1 MANKVEIQIVG
12 NNVYAVNAIDGVKTK
27 LGTLEKSAKSMSDRM
42 MNHFKMIGG
51 AFLAGG
57 AFSFMQSAIDAYK
70 QQEVAARKLDTALG
84 RNSGTLQNYA
94 TALQKTT
101 VFADELTVEAMS
113 LFAAFIKDEEQIKKL
128 TKATMDLATA
138 KGMDLV
144 SAADLVAKSV
154 GSSTNALSRYGIQVE
169 GAAGSTQRLEM
180 AVKNITALYGGQAG
194 AQGQTLSGQLD
205 ILSNQLND
213 QQEIIGEGLLPVW
226 VALNQ
231 AGAGLISI
239 FQDLSGFTMGRQLAE
254 QQLKLEQDSKNLAG
268 ERFDALSKT
277 FTLVQNTGYATIFL
291 TEAQKKALEISTKT
305 REEEE
310 KKLEAIRKQNEEFQ
324 LQLTRASNKLSA
336 RGTEDIGGGVALEPM
351 MQFYEMQ
358 KMMID
363 DVTDYEL
370 AALFLR
376 SEAAAQT
383 FGDMAGAMLNF
394 YSMAGEGSRTF
405 FDMYKIF
412 AAGEAAIAA
421 YDAATKVF
429 AATAFMYPFNYVA
442 AGAALTF
449 GLSNVARI
457 LSMQPGSAPSGGGGT
472 APSIPRG
479 STINNNNSRNMNYQI
494 VVYTSDPNLDKDRF
508 ARDIIGALRKAEDDG
523 G

>member
-27 LGTLEKSAKSMSDRM
+27 LGSLQTQANTTADAM
-42 MNHFKMIGG
+42 MTKFK
-51 AFLAGG
+51 AF
-57 AFSFMQSAIDAYK
+57 
-70 QQEVAARKLDTALG
+70 
-84 RNSGTLQNYA
+84 
-94 TALQKTT
+94 
-101 VFADELTVEAMS
+101 
-113 LFAAFIKDEEQIKKL
+113 
-128 TKATMDLATA
+128 
-138 KGMDLV
+138 
-144 SAADLVAKSV
+144 
-154 GSSTNALSRYGIQVE
+154 
-169 GAAGSTQRLEM
+169 
-180 AVKNITALYGGQAG
+180 
-194 AQGQTLSGQLD
+194 
-205 ILSNQLND
+205 
-213 QQEIIGEGLLPVW
+213 
-226 VALNQ
+226 
-231 AGAGLISI
+231 GAGLLTYFSVDAIGSFAKQSLKLAQDFEEVNAQFRQMPQNAYLLERLRRATQNTVSDLELMKLALEAKNFRIPIDLLAKGLEFAKLRADETGDSIDSLFNAFVTGVGKESIKSLTQLGISAKEFKEEI
-239 FQDLSGFTMGRQLAE
+239 KLSGDYGIALGNIMTRELAKVDTSLLSSADKMEQFNAKFENLSVELGQRLIPVVNQLMEDIITTYDWWAAFLGFGPTEAE
-254 QQLKLEQDSKNLAG
+254 RRHQKYSSYLMTTYEKQIQQQTVVNS
-268 ERFDALSKT
+268 
-277 FTLVQNTGYATIFL
+277 L
-291 TEAQKKALEISTKT
+291 TEEEVVAQQ
-305 REEEE
+305 
-310 KKLEAIRKQNEEFQ
+310 KKLELIRQQQEEAQHQ
-324 LQLTRASNKLSA
+324 LNKATNKLSA
-336 RGTEDIGGGVALEPM
+336 RGYEDIGGGVALEPM
-351 MQFYEMQ
+351 TQFYEMQ

-479 STINNNNSRNMNYQI
+479 STINNNNSRNMNYSI